1 MKKTQKPEVKAS
13 TATKAEV
20 LNPEVAQAINEE
32 NAAASVNELKAISK
46 KEKKAAKKA
55 KLQAK
60 AAKAETAPTIEVISA
75 ETHDIQ
81 VTPTADGGAKVSIKE
96 KKNKKAKK
104 ASKEEA
110 ATIKEVAKQQ
120 KASLIEK
127 VVANREVKYIYP
139 EDVKDT
145 LSRKTWRQKTRNKLH
160 QLELAVSRIKDQN
173 SKEYKAAL
181 KEYNDF
187 KKEVLK
193 PEQVA

>member
-1 MKKTQKPEVKAS
+1 MKKTNIEAQASKAIE
-13 TATKAEV
+13 TATNNAEV
-20 LNPEVAQAINEE
+20 LNPEVAQAIATE
-32 NAAASVNELKAISK
+32 NATEVEPKATLTK

-55 KLQAK
+55 KLQATE
-60 AAKAETAPTIEVISA
+60 AKAEGK
-75 ETHDIQ
+75 D
-81 VTPTADGGAKVSIKE
+81 
-96 KKNKKAKK
+96 KKKSKKDKK

-120 KASLIEK
+120 KAALIEK

-139 EDVKDT
+139 EDVTDT

-173 SKEYKAAL
+173 SKEYKKAL